1 MFGLDL
7 RLRSQLCFMIEN
19 ELSYKIIGAAIG
31 VHKALGPGLLESVY
45 ERALEYDLAE
55 LGLTVASQ
63 VCIPIE
69 YKKKVK
75 LPSAFRA
82 DLIVNDLVLVE
93 LKSAEVLAPVD
104 FARTLT
110 YLRLSQMKLA
120 LLINFNVKTLKEG
133 IHRIVNGL

>member
-1 MFGLDL
+1 MFGIELSPSKPL
-7 RLRSQLCFMIEN
+7 LFVTEN

-63 VCIPIE
+63 ICIPFE
-69 YKKKVK
+69 YKKIK

-93 LKSAEVLAPVD
+93 LKSVEVLAPVD
-104 FARTLT
+104 FTRTMT
-110 YLRLSQMKLA
+110 YLRLSQKKLA
-120 LLINFNVKTLKEG
+120 LLINFNVKSLKEG
-133 IHRIVNGL
+133 LHRIVNGL